1 MGSAERKNDPQ
12 CKNLSRNGEK
22 NTSSGR
28 AHGPAEHFV
37 EAGTS
42 AAQENRARLL
52 HRIRS
57 IRQQQGI
64 SIRCAARRLNLPVD
78 AVKALENET
87 SDMLLSTLY
96 AWQRALDVPVGDL
109 LVDRDGPLSEPVLKR
124 ARLVKLMKTAAAI
137 LAVADSDP
145 LVRLSR
151 MLVEQLIEIMPELKD
166 VSPWH
171 AVGQRRTLD
180 EVGRIAERPFPEN
193 LFRDAAMHGLR

>member
-1 MGSAERKNDPQ
+1 MGSAQRKNDPQ
-12 CKNLSRNGEK
+12 CKNLSRNGETR
-22 NTSSGR
+22 NSSR
-28 AHGPAEHFV
+28 QVNGPAGHRL
-37 EAGTS
+37 
-42 AAQENRARLL
+42 AAATNAAHENRARLL

-57 IRQQQGI
+57 IRRQQGI

-78 AVKALENET
+78 EAKSLEDET
-87 SDMLLSTLY
+87 SDMPLSTLY

-145 LVRLSR
+145 LVRLSQ

-180 EVGRIAERPFPEN
+180 ELGRIAERPFPEN
-193 LFRDAAMHGLR
+193 LFRDAAMHGLG